1 MENTSYDKTELINR
15 LIEINNDRIEGYETA
30 IALLPNKEAFGIRQF
45 DEKLREKSLAFKNEL
60 APLVVQSGG
69 EPTENTRDSG
79 KLFRAWMTLKSTL
92 SSHTVASIFDSC
104 DQGEQAFSEVYRHA
118 LEDSTGAPL
127 DLVTIIERQS
137 NLQQETYNKFK
148 EWKDNSISE

>member
-1 MENTSYDKTELINR
+1 MEQTAYNSTPLINR

-30 IALLPNKEAFGIRQF
+30 IALLPNKEALGIRQILE
-45 DEKLREKSLAFKNEL
+45 DLREQSLAFKNEL
-60 APLVVQSGG
+60 SPLVVQSGG

-92 SSHTVASIFDSC
+92 SSHTVASILDSC
-104 DQGEQAFSEVYRHA
+104 DQGEQEFSEAYRHV

-127 DLVTIIERQS
+127 DLVTVIERQS
-137 NLQQETYNKFK
+137 NLQQETYNTFK
-148 EWKDNSISE
+148 EWKDSSALG